1 MKVANCCSN
10 LRSIKFS
17 FFFWESFLTTQVS
30 VEFTSSDEVHEEID
44 PDIFLEHILH
54 VYYEWMLN
62 VKQDIL
68 LQLDVVVLLIIND
81 NIFSDALHS
90 IDVAIGRVLY

>member
-1 MKVANCCSN
+1 M
-10 LRSIKFS
+10 
-17 FFFWESFLTTQVS
+17 E
-30 VEFTSSDEVHEEID
+30 EVLNEAHEEID
-44 PDIFLEHILH
+44 SEFVLEHILH

-62 VKQDIL
+62 VEQDVL